1 MIDKNLH
8 LPIYFQ
14 VKTSILE
21 KIKKDIYKVGFQLP
35 TDMEFCDIYNVSR
48 ITVRRAL
55 QELESDGY
63 IQRIQGKGSYV
74 RVKEIKQNI
83 SRFYSFTNE
92 LVNMGYKP
100 SSELISFELVK
111 PTERIREVLELDEDD
126 MVFRIERLRLADD
139 VIAALD
145 NSYIPEKYI
154 PNFMEDYLEGGSLY
168 EALEKHYG
176 FRPNNSEET
185 IEAIALEY
193 HEAQKMKLK
202 AGIPQLLVERISYF
216 NKKKVEFNYRIV
228 NSNVYKYRL
237 KLE

>member
-8 LPIYFQ
+8 LPIYYQ

-21 KIKKDIYKVGFQLP
+21 KIKKDIYKVGLQLP

-48 ITVRRAL
+48 ITIRRAL

-63 IQRIQGKGSYV
+63 IQRFQGKGSYV

-92 LVNMGYKP
+92 LINMGYKP

-111 PTERIREVLELDEDD
+111 PNEKIREILELEDDD

-139 VIAALD
+139 AIAALD

-154 PNFMEDYLEGGSLY
+154 PNFKEDYLVGGSLY
-168 EALEKHYG
+168 EALENHYG

-193 HEAQKMKLK
+193 YEAQKMKLK
-202 AGIPQLLVERISYF
+202 AGIPQLLVERVSFF